1 MQNFQGH
8 QGDILINQVD
18 RLPSTAK
25 PVETNGVI
33 YLAYGETTGHS
44 HHVVGSQAVMFRD
57 DGTGGGN
64 FLRVSEPV
72 PLDHGVVGKPETADH
87 NSAILPHGVYEVI
100 RQSEWSDDHEPRQVE
115 D

>member
-1 MQNFQGH
+1 MPQFQGH
-8 QGDILINQVD
+8 QGDILISEVAAIPD
-18 RLPSTAK
+18 AAK
-25 PVETNGVI
+25 PVKTDGVI

-44 HHVVGSQAVMFRD
+44 HHVVGHRAVMFRD

-64 FLRVSEPV
+64 FLRVSKPV

-87 NSAILPHGVYEVI
+87 GSVILPTGVYEVI
-100 RQSEWSDDHEPRQVE
+100 RQSEWSDEHEPRQVE